1 MRPAIPALRSEIN
14 VTPFVDVCLVMLII
28 FMVVT
33 PRLVNPRDLLLPET
47 RKPLAIPDE
56 ERLVFSLRA
65 DGLLR
70 VGETVISTDQAAR
83 LVREAGAIDEQ
94 VRLRADRGLP
104 YERVRGFVEEL
115 SVAGLRRLELVTVR
129 ATPAE

>member
-33 PRLVNPRDLLLPET
+33 PRLVDPRDLALPET
-47 RKPLAIPDE
+47 ARPRPLADAE
-56 ERLVFSLRA
+56 QLVLSLRA

-70 VGETVISTDQAAR
+70 LGESVLTVEEAAQ
-83 LVREAGAIDEQ
+83 LVRDAGAVDGR

-104 YERVRGFVEEL
+104 YERLRGVAAEL
-115 SVAGLRRLELVTVR
+115 SRAGLRRLEL
-129 ATPAE
+129 ATARPVPPG